1 MFEHI
6 WNWFEK
12 DNTVPALSDAEIAE
26 IERRPIALSVLN
38 ELRSA
43 PPASSSVESYVDH
56 DNWALVTNSFK

>member
-1 MFEHI
+1 MFKHI
-6 WNWFEK
+6 WNWFKK
-12 DNTVPALSDAEIAE
+12 DNTAPALSDAEIAE

-56 DNWALVTNSFK
+56 DNWALVSNSFK